1 MYISPQPCD
10 EPVRLATEFCCEHNL
25 DSDMI
30 DILAESIKKSISH
43 PLVYPKDRGLTS
55 HSCKTSANVK
65 SPQYFSKKFSVN
77 SSLGLYEKGMML

>member
-10 EPVRLATEFCCEHNL
+10 EPVRLATEFCEEHNL
-25 DSDMI
+25 DTDMI

-43 PLVYPKDRGLTS
+43 PMPQEVYPKEKVFSS
-55 HSCKTSANVK
+55 HSCKTSGNAK

-77 SSLGLYEKGMML
+77 SSLGLY